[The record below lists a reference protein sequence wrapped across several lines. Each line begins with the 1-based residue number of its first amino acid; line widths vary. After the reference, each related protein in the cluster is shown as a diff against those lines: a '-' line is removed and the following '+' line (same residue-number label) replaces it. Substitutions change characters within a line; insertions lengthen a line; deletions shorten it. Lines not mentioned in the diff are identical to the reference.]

1 MKNFFVKA
9 KLALEKRLTLLKIV
23 FVLSV
28 LVFVI
33 NAISRILKGTDW
45 QLVSQQLMGRS
56 LGQLAL
62 LLFGGLLAVSPMLI
76 YDFSIVKFLPGK
88 YSRAYIIK
96 SGWITNTITNIAGF
110 GGVLGATLRA
120 SFYSMGASKK

>member
-1 MKNFFVKA
+1 MGRGLWLIYGPLFYKWDVYKSFTVTVKIFLYNGKGRLKFKKGGDTLKNFFVKA

-62 LLFGGLLAVSPMLI
+62 
-76 YDFSIVKFLPGK
+76 
-88 YSRAYIIK
+88 
-96 SGWITNTITNIAGF
+96 T
-110 GGVLGATLRA
+110 
-120 SFYSMGASKK
+120 